1 MPDTDLRVLYNASC
15 PVCRAEIDHYASAAA
30 QQDLPLRF
38 DDLNGP
44 NLALWGISA
53 DQAARRLHVLKDGQV
68 LAGMDGFRAIWQA
81 LPRYRWLA
89 RVAGWPLVR
98 PATGFVY
105 DRVLAPILYR
115 AHLRRLRRAGQP
127 ARPSASR

>member
-1 MPDTDLRVLYNASC
+1 MSDLDLRVLYNASC
-15 PVCRAEIDHYASAAA
+15 PVCRAEIDHYAATAARQA
-30 QQDLPLRF
+30 LPLRF

-44 NLALWGISA
+44 NLALWGITP

-89 RVAGWPLVR
+89 RVTGWPVVR
-98 PATGFVY
+98 PLTSFVY
-105 DRVLAPILYR
+105 DRILAPVLYR
-115 AHLRRLRRAGQP
+115 AHLRRLRRAGQTP
-127 ARPSASR
+127 GASSR